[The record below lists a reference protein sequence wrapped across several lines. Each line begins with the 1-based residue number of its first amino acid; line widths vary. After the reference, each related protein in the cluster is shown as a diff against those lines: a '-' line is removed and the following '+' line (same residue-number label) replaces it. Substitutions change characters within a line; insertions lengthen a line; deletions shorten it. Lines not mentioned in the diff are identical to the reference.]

1 MINNKFTV
9 GDPEKDFFE
18 QNPHWRYLDSSI
30 KLLKLVPKDLAS
42 KLRWAVFLIEDP
54 DSKYHRYSKLKRVE
68 IVNENYLKGEYVIEY
83 DPNTLT
89 NINEDIKF
97 LFDSY
102 ASETMSK
109 IKRDYYERE
118 LSYEILVAS
127 ERDCSDLKI
136 KADYWTDHINK
147 CLQGVWGHEY
157 NEETKEGGYRW
168 MPGNLFFYV
177 NDTIIKM
184 EESESREVICK
195 PKLRDVEWYIFYA
208 LTVCDGFSGF

>member
-136 KADYWTDHINK
+136 KADVQLKLSRIYTSLEEARLALDKETQTEITRSRGT
-147 CLQGVWGHEY
+147 QQRGV
-157 NEETKEGGYRW
+157 
-168 MPGNLFFYV
+168 LF
-177 NDTIIKM
+177 NGD
-184 EESESREVICK
+184 
-195 PKLRDVEWYIFYA
+195 
-208 LTVCDGFSGF
+208 